1 MGAIHEIVFDCAEPA
16 VLAPFWAEL
25 LEGYT
30 VRESDVAGAISAALG
45 LEPEGPTTLMIVGPG
60 PAICFQNVNGQRPD
74 NNRVHFDVQVS
85 DRASVVERLK
95 EAGASVERVLP
106 TYTIM
111 RDPEGNQFVLVD
123 SREGELAENV
133 VQAA

>member
-30 VRESDVAGAISAALG
+30 VRENDVAGAISAALG
-45 LEPEGPTTLMIVGPG
+45 LEPEGATTVQIDGPG
-60 PAICFQNVNGQRPD
+60 PSICFQNVDGQRPD
-74 NNRVHFDVQVS
+74 NNRVHFEVEVS
-85 DRASVVERLK
+85 DRVAEVERLR
-95 EAGASVERVLP
+95 EAGASLDRVLP
-106 TYTIM
+106 TYTLM
-111 RDPEGNQFVLVD
+111 RDPEGNQFCLVD
-123 SREGELAENV
+123 KSEDVLAQNV